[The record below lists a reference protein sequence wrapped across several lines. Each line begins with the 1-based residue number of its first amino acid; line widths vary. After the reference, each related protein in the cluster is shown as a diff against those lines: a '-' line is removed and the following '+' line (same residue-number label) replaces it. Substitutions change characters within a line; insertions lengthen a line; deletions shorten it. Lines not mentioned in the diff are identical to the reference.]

1 MKILALLVLVCISS
15 GLHARQISMETTS
28 WEPFYNNTL
37 LNNGVI
43 SEIVHR
49 AFQRSGHEST
59 VRFVVWR
66 RAMKNVRAGDVDVLI
81 GAYYTKERDKYYRFS
96 DPIFDI
102 DIGFIALKPLNLTHY
117 NTLDDL
123 KGYTIG
129 IGDEWSYG
137 EQFDNA
143 DLKKETVISS
153 TQNVK
158 KLFRN
163 RVDLIAMAIP
173 VFHYERNMLKHNKND
188 EIVILSPLIA
198 SQPIYIMVGRNLED
212 GEQLIKDFNL
222 GLKAIKAD
230 GTYDHLLKKHGF
242 K

>member
-1 MKILALLVLVCISS
+1 MKVLVLLILAFISS

-28 WEPFYNNTL
+28 WEPFYNDTL

-43 SEIVHR
+43 VEIVNR
-49 AFQRSGHEST
+49 AFQRVGHDT
-59 VRFVVWR
+59 AVRFVVWR
-66 RAMKNVRAGDVDVLI
+66 RAMRNVKAGDVDVLV
-81 GAYYTKERDKYYRFS
+81 GAYYTKERDKNYRFS

-102 DIGFIALKPLNLTHY
+102 DIGFIALKSLNLTHY
-117 NTLDDL
+117 RKLDDL
-123 KGYTIG
+123 KGYSIG
-129 IGDEWSYG
+129 IGDDWSYG
-137 EQFDNA
+137 EEFDKA
-143 DLKKETVISS
+143 PLKKETVISS

-188 EIVILSPLIA
+188 EIVILSPLIT
-198 SQPIYIMVGRNLED
+198 SQPLHIMVGRNLKD
-212 GEQLIKDFNL
+212 GVQIIEDFNR